1 MKRLDRWLGLSL
13 ILLALVW
20 LWLAYTYIPGAR
32 AEGEPGPRAFPILLG
47 AMLAGLGV
55 CMAVPA
61 LVSARRSARPGRAAT
76 RPASAGLAVRH
87 SADRRV
93 GRVLSDPAYATAEAI
108 PPLTR
113 REATFAAGTF
123 GLLILYAFL
132 LDKVGFV
139 VATPVVIAL
148 TMCGLLRMR
157 RWVLVVSLA
166 VGFTL
171 GCWVIFDAVLGTPL
185 PRGSWVMWL

>member
-1 MKRLDRWLGLSL
+1 MRLDRLDRWLGPSL
-13 ILLALVW
+13 TLLALAW
-20 LWLAYTYIPGAR
+20 LWLVYAYIPGSR

-76 RPASAGLAVRH
+76 RPASAGLA
-87 SADRRV
+87 
-93 GRVLSDPAYATAEAI
+93 TAETI

-113 REATFAAGTF
+113 REATFAASTF

-132 LDKVGFV
+132 LDTIGFV
-139 VATPVVIAL
+139 IATPVVIAL
-148 TMCGLLRMR
+148 TMSGLLRMR

-171 GCWVIFDAVLGTPL
+171 GCWVIFDALLGTPL
-185 PRGSWVMWL
+185 PRGSWVTWL

>member
-1 MKRLDRWLGLSL
+1 MRLDRLDRWLGPALT
-13 ILLALVW
+13 LLALAW

-32 AEGEPGPRAFPILLG
+32 AEGEPGPRAFPVLLG
-47 AMLAGLGV
+47 FALGGLGIV
-55 CMAVPA
+55 MTGTA
-61 LVSARRSARPGRAAT
+61 LVSERGHA
-76 RPASAGLAVRH
+76 
-87 SADRRV
+87 
-93 GRVLSDPAYATAEAI
+93 GRVLPPSPRLRRTAEALAEAGSDAANETI

-113 REATFAAGTF
+113 REAGVAASTF
-123 GLLILYAFL
+123 GILILYAFL

-139 VATPVVIAL
+139 IATPIVIVLA
-148 TMCGLLRMR
+148 MYGLLRMR
-157 RWVLVVSLA
+157 RWVLVLSLA